1 MSTKAELSRI
11 TIDIPT
17 LEHKRLKALAA
28 AKGLSMK
35 ELIME
40 PVREKYCCEDLDF
53 NKETKQAM
61 KDAENRKGL
70 VKVKNTKDLFK
81 KLGL

>member
-1 MSTKAELSRI
+1 MSNKTNLSRV

-17 LEHKRLKALAA
+17 IEHKRLKALAA
-28 AKGLSMK
+28 AKGLTMK

-40 PVREKYCCEDLDF
+40 PVREKYCCEDLEF
-53 NKETKQAM
+53 NEETRKAM

-70 VKVKNTKDLFK
+70 VEVKNTKDLFK